1 MKVHEKIR
9 QLRLEK
15 GYSQEVMAE
24 ELQISTTAYGDVERG
39 KTELSLSRLEQ
50 ILRVFGTPLE
60 SFFGA
65 SSTEKLQAENDK
77 LKLENEKLKQENQ
90 YWREKFD
97 ERLLTELY
105 RIGAATHR
113 ERIGFK

>member
-24 ELQISTTAYGDVERG
+24 ELHISATAYGDMERG
-39 KTELSLSRLEQ
+39 KTELTLSRLEQ
-50 ILRVFGTPLE
+50 VLQILGTTADVF
-60 SFFGA
+60 FNA
-65 SSTEKLQAENDK
+65 SSSEKL
-77 LKLENEKLKQENQ
+77 LLENEKLRIENEKLRQENQ
-90 YWREKFD
+90 YLKEKFD
-97 ERLLTELY
+97 DRVLSELY
-105 RIGAATHR
+105 RIGAATRR